1 MFRSARRAPGKG
13 DPRYRSDRNRFQGEY
28 ETILIISRNL
38 AGCTF
43 ILIKTMRRK
52 LFASLFVSIKSI
64 FFHYSGPQKRCQA
77 IYSHADYFLSE
88 AQVTRQ
94 MR

>member
-28 ETILIISRNL
+28 ETILIIFSEFGRMYFYSYKNN
-38 AGCTF
+38 AEK
-43 ILIKTMRRK
+43 IVRV
-52 LFASLFVSIKSI
+52 FVCKHLEH

>member
-13 DPRYRSDRNRFQGEY
+13 DSRYRSDRNRFQGEY

-43 ILIKTMRRK
+43 IPIKTMRRK
-52 LFASLFVSIKSI
+52 LFASLFVSI
-64 FFHYSGPQKRCQA
+64 
-77 IYSHADYFLSE
+77 
-88 AQVTRQ
+88 
-94 MR
+94 

>member
-1 MFRSARRAPGKG
+1 MYFYSYKNNAEK
-13 DPRYRSDRNRFQGEY
+13 
-28 ETILIISRNL
+28 IIRV
-38 AGCTF
+38 
-43 ILIKTMRRK
+43 
-52 LFASLFVSIKSI
+52 FVCKHLEH

>member
-1 MFRSARRAPGKG
+1 MYFYSYKNNAEKIVRV
-13 DPRYRSDRNRFQGEY
+13 
-28 ETILIISRNL
+28 
-38 AGCTF
+38 
-43 ILIKTMRRK
+43 
-52 LFASLFVSIKSI
+52 FVCKHLEH

-88 AQVTRQ
+88 AQVTQQ